1 MVISII
7 IPTYGK
13 PLYLEKAIKSVLRQK
28 NIDLELIVVDDNNPE
43 TEARQNTEELVRK
56 YCDADPRVVFLKH
69 DHNKN
74 GAAARNTGFA
84 IAKGKYISLLD
95 SDDEYMP
102 NRLQK
107 CVEAMEGATTDV
119 AGVYTGCEFRRGGK
133 VYHIEKTV
141 PSGNFLKE
149 TLACTFK
156 FCTGSNIFMRKSVV
170 DELCGFDEAFIRHQ
184 DYEFLAR
191 VFERGYSLKAISEPL
206 VIKNNEN
213 VNLPDVRKMIEVKQ
227 QYLEKFKDTIS
238 GLDARSQAYIYHM
251 QCVLIAEAALRSG
264 DRKISKEYYS
274 RSEKYARLSI
284 QEVARRIA
292 FTAFNLLHR

>member
-1 MVISII
+1 MDVSVI

-13 PLYLEKAIKSVLRQK
+13 PVYLKNAIKSVLSQS
-28 NIDLELIVVDDNNPE
+28 NIELELIIVDDNNPE
-43 TEARQNTEELVRK
+43 TEARKSTEELVRK
-56 YCDADPRVVFLKH
+56 CCNADARVIYLKH

-84 IAKGKYISLLD
+84 IARGKYISLLD

-133 VYHIEKTV
+133 LYHIEKTV

-156 FCTGSNIFMRKSVV
+156 FCTGSNIFIRKSVV

-191 VFERGYSLKAISEPL
+191 VFERGYKLMAVSEPL

-213 VNLPDVRKMIEVKQ
+213 VNLPDVRKMIGVKQ

-238 GLDARSQAYIYHM
+238 RLDARSQAYIYHT

-264 DRKISKEYYS
+264 EKKISKEYYS
-274 RSEKYARLSI
+274 RSQKYSRLTI
-284 QEVARRIA
+284 QEAARKIA
-292 FTAFNLLHR
+292 FTSLNLLH